1 VDSIEI
7 ERRNGSEIK
16 YWVKSTWDMTTD
28 SAAAIEPNPSAT
40 ADRAYVSPAVDF
52 MVVLAGMSALA
63 IGVAVIILP

>member
-1 VDSIEI
+1 
-7 ERRNGSEIK
+7 
-16 YWVKSTWDMTTD
+16 MTTD